1 MGFWRRVWAYWLQ
14 FAWWLYPYCHRAW
27 VFIRRFNHRYQVVR
41 WAIVLFLTVAVAASA
56 FFTYKAKTADVEN
69 LKTNLKTVTQI
80 YDTHNEKA
88 GTITNKGTFV
98 ELNQISPQIR
108 NAVISTEDRSFYSN
122 PGFDIK
128 GLARAAVS
136 YVIHHG
142 QISGGGSTITQQLAK
157 NTLLTQKQTFVRKF
171 QEIFL
176 AVEIT
181 RHYSKDDI
189 LTMYLNNAYFG
200 NGVWG
205 VEDASERYF
214 GKHAKDLDAS
224 QGAALAA
231 ILRSPSF
238 YNPVDHM
245 DNALGRRNL
254 ILSLMVDNGKLT
266 QAEANSAKNEQ
277 LTLVNNYQQ
286 SDEYRYPYFFDAV
299 LDEAYN
305 KYDIKEEDILNK
317 GYKIYT
323 TLDQTIQSQMQGS
336 FKEDWAFPAN
346 AADGTPVQA
355 ASVAVDPNT
364 GGVLGVIG
372 GRGKHVF
379 RGYNRATQMRRQP
392 GSAMKPLAIYT
403 PAIEAGYHPDSMLE
417 DKLQSFGK
425 NKYTPHNVDEQYAGE
440 VPMYEALAES
450 KNTAAVWLLNQIGV
464 QKGVASAE
472 RFGINIPK
480 SDQNLAFGIGGLSQG
495 VSPLQMARAYSAFA
509 NGGKLPDTHF
519 ITKIVD
525 ATGAV
530 VVDNT
535 NTTAKQIITAKTAN
549 EMTSMMLS
557 VFSSGTGT
565 SAAPSGYK
573 IAGKTGSTEGDSS
586 WGFGTKDQWV
596 VGYTPDVTVATWVG
610 FDQTDANHFL
620 KGISEQGVAPIFKQ
634 EMQNILPNTKQTPF
648 KVQDA
653 AQEDAANN
661 GGSTGTS
668 SGSGDDWLND
678 FQSNVEK
685 GINGL
690 KDKASEWYNSLKGLF
705 Q

>member
-14 FAWWLYPYCHRAW
+14 FASWLYPYCRRAW

>member
-14 FAWWLYPYCHRAW
+14 FASWLYPYCHRAW

-535 NTTAKQIITAKTAN
+535 NTTA
-549 EMTSMMLS
+549 
-557 VFSSGTGT
+557 
-565 SAAPSGYK
+565 
-573 IAGKTGSTEGDSS
+573 
-586 WGFGTKDQWV
+586 
-596 VGYTPDVTVATWVG
+596 
-610 FDQTDANHFL
+610 
-620 KGISEQGVAPIFKQ
+620 IF
-634 EMQNILPNTKQTPF
+634 F
-648 KVQDA
+648 
-653 AQEDAANN
+653 
-661 GGSTGTS
+661 
-668 SGSGDDWLND
+668 
-678 FQSNVEK
+678 
-685 GINGL
+685 
-690 KDKASEWYNSLKGLF
+690 
-705 Q
+705 

>member
-14 FAWWLYPYCHRAW
+14 FASWLYPYCHRAW

-495 VSPLQMARAYSAFA
+495 VSPLQMAQAYSAFA

>member
-1 MGFWRRVWAYWLQ
+1 M
-14 FAWWLYPYCHRAW
+14 
-27 VFIRRFNHRYQVVR
+27 FIRRFNHRYQVVR

>member
-1 MGFWRRVWAYWLQ
+1 
-14 FAWWLYPYCHRAW
+14 
-27 VFIRRFNHRYQVVR
+27 VFIRRFNHRYQVIR
-41 WAIVLFLTVAVAASA
+41 WLIVLFLTVSLGASA

-80 YDTHNEKA
+80 YDRNNEKA

-98 ELNQISPQIR
+98 ELNDISPQVR

-122 PGFDIK
+122 PGFDVK
-128 GLARAAVS
+128 GLARAGVS
-136 YVIHHG
+136 YVIHRG
-142 QISGGGSTITQQLAK
+142 QITGGGSTITQQLAK

-181 RHYSKDDI
+181 RHYTKDDI

-205 VEDASERYF
+205 VEDASQRYF

-224 QGAALAA
+224 EGAALAA

-238 YNPVDHM
+238 YNPVDHL
-245 DNALGRRNL
+245 DNSISRRNL
-254 ILSLMVDNGKLT
+254 ILGLMVDNGKLT
-266 QAEANSAKNEQ
+266 QDQANAAKAEK

-286 SDEYRYPYFFDAV
+286 SDEYRYPYYFDAV

-305 KYDIKEEDILNK
+305 RYGIKEEDILNK

-323 TLDQTIQSQMQGS
+323 TLNQTVQTQMQDS
-336 FKEDWAFPAN
+336 FKDDSVFPAN
-346 AADGTPVQA
+346 AADGTEVQA

-364 GGVLGVIG
+364 GGILGVVG

-379 RGYNRATQMRRQP
+379 RGFNRATQIRRQP
-392 GSAMKPLAIYT
+392 GSTMKPLAIYT
-403 PAIEAGYHPDSMLE
+403 PAIEEGYHPDSMVE
-417 DKLQSFGK
+417 DKLQSYGK

-440 VPMYEALAES
+440 VPMYEALAQS
-450 KNTAAVWLLNQIGV
+450 KNAAAVWLLNKIGV
-464 QKGVASAE
+464 SKGVSSVE
-472 RFGINIPK
+472 RFGIDVPK
-480 SDQNLAFGIGGLSQG
+480 SDQNLAFGIGGVTKG

-535 NTTAKQIITAKTAN
+535 QTSAKQIMTQKTVN
-549 EMTSMMLS
+549 DMTSMMLA
-557 VFSSGTGT
+557 VFSSGTGA
-565 SAAPSGYK
+565 SAKPYGYTV
-573 IAGKTGSTEGDSS
+573 AGKTGSTEGENS
-586 WGFGTKDQWV
+586 WGYGTKDQWI
-596 VGYTPDVTVATWVG
+596 VGYTPDITVATWVG
-610 FDQTDANHFL
+610 FDNTDANHFL
-620 KGISEQGVAPIFKQ
+620 KGLSEQGVAPIFKL
-634 EMQNILPNTKQTPF
+634 EMSNILPNTKQTPF
-648 KVQDA
+648 KVADA
-653 AQEDAANN
+653 AQEDQANNN
-661 GGSTGTS
+661 GGTGTNN
-668 SGSGDDWLND
+668 SGDSDWLND
-678 FQSNVEK
+678 FQSNVQK
-685 GINGL
+685 GIDSI
-690 KDKASEWYNSLKGLF
+690 KDKASEWYNDVKGF
-705 Q
+705 FN

>member
-14 FAWWLYPYCHRAW
+14 FASWLYPYCHRAW

-596 VGYTPDVTVATWVG
+596 VGYTTDVTVATWVG

-634 EMQNILPNTKQTPF
+634 EMQNILLNTKQTPF

>member
-1 MGFWRRVWAYWLQ
+1 MSFWRKLWTYWLH
-14 FAWWLYPYCHRAW
+14 FAEWLYPYCHRAW
-27 VFIRRFNHRYQVVR
+27 VFIRRFNHRYQVIR
-41 WAIVLFLTVAVAASA
+41 WLIVLFLTVSLGASA

-80 YDTHNEKA
+80 YDRNNEKA

-98 ELNQISPQIR
+98 ELNDISPQVR

-122 PGFDIK
+122 PGFDVK
-128 GLARAAVS
+128 GLARAGVS
-136 YVIHHG
+136 YVIHRG
-142 QISGGGSTITQQLAK
+142 QITGGGSTITQQLAK

-181 RHYSKDDI
+181 RHYTKDDI

-205 VEDASERYF
+205 VEDASQRYF

-224 QGAALAA
+224 EGAALAA

-238 YNPVDHM
+238 YNPVDHL
-245 DNALGRRNL
+245 DNSISRRNL
-254 ILSLMVDNGKLT
+254 ILGLMVDNGKLT
-266 QAEANSAKNEQ
+266 QDQANAAKAEK

-286 SDEYRYPYFFDAV
+286 SDEYRYPYYFDAV

-305 KYDIKEEDILNK
+305 RYGIKEEDILNK

-323 TLDQTIQSQMQGS
+323 TLNQTVQTQMQDS
-336 FKEDWAFPAN
+336 FKDDSVFPAN
-346 AADGTPVQA
+346 AADGTEVQA

-364 GGVLGVIG
+364 GGILGVVG

-379 RGYNRATQMRRQP
+379 RGFNRATQIRRQP
-392 GSAMKPLAIYT
+392 GSTMKPLAIYT
-403 PAIEAGYHPDSMLE
+403 PAIEEGYHPDSMVE
-417 DKLQSFGK
+417 DKLQSYGK

-440 VPMYEALAES
+440 VPMYEALAQS
-450 KNTAAVWLLNQIGV
+450 KNAAAVWLLNKIGV
-464 QKGVASAE
+464 SKGVSSVE
-472 RFGINIPK
+472 RFGIDVPK
-480 SDQNLAFGIGGLSQG
+480 SDQNLAFGIGGVTKG

-535 NTTAKQIITAKTAN
+535 QTSAKQIMTQKTVN
-549 EMTSMMLS
+549 DMTSMMLA
-557 VFSSGTGT
+557 VFSSGTGA
-565 SAAPSGYK
+565 SAKPYGYTV
-573 IAGKTGSTEGDSS
+573 AGKTGSTEGENS
-586 WGFGTKDQWV
+586 WGYGTKDQWI
-596 VGYTPDVTVATWVG
+596 VGYTPDITVATWVG
-610 FDQTDANHFL
+610 FDNTDANHFL
-620 KGISEQGVAPIFKQ
+620 KGLSEQGVAPIFKL
-634 EMQNILPNTKQTPF
+634 EMSNILPNTKQTPF
-648 KVQDA
+648 TVADA
-653 AQEDAANN
+653 AQEDQANNN
-661 GGSTGTS
+661 GGTGTNN
-668 SGSGDDWLND
+668 SGDSDWLND
-678 FQSNVEK
+678 FQSNVQK
-685 GINGL
+685 GIDSI
-690 KDKASEWYNSLKGLF
+690 KDKASEWYNDVKGF
-705 Q
+705 FN

>member
-14 FAWWLYPYCHRAW
+14 FASWLYPYCHRVW

-573 IAGKTGSTEGDSS
+573 IAGKTGSIEGDSS

>member
-14 FAWWLYPYCHRAW
+14 FASWLYPYCHRAW

-495 VSPLQMARAYSAFA
+495 VSPLQMSRAYSAFA

>member
-14 FAWWLYPYCHRAW
+14 FASWLYPYCHRAW

>member
-1 MGFWRRVWAYWLQ
+1 
-14 FAWWLYPYCHRAW
+14 
-27 VFIRRFNHRYQVVR
+27 VFIRRFNHRYQVIR
-41 WAIVLFLTVAVAASA
+41 WLIVLFLTVSLGASA

-80 YDTHNEKA
+80 YDRNNEKA

-98 ELNQISPQIR
+98 ELNDISPQVR

-122 PGFDIK
+122 PGFDVK
-128 GLARAAVS
+128 GLARAGVS
-136 YVIHHG
+136 YVIHRG
-142 QISGGGSTITQQLAK
+142 QITGGGSTITQQLAK

-181 RHYSKDDI
+181 RHYTKDDI

-205 VEDASERYF
+205 VEDASQRYF

-224 QGAALAA
+224 EGAALAA

-238 YNPVDHM
+238 YNPVDHL
-245 DNALGRRNL
+245 DNSISRRNL
-254 ILSLMVDNGKLT
+254 ILGLMVDNGKLT
-266 QAEANSAKNEQ
+266 QDQANAAKAEK

-286 SDEYRYPYFFDAV
+286 SDEYRYPYYFDAV

-305 KYDIKEEDILNK
+305 RYGIKEEDILNK

-323 TLDQTIQSQMQGS
+323 TLNQTVQTQMQDS
-336 FKEDWAFPAN
+336 FKDDSVFPAN
-346 AADGTPVQA
+346 AADGTQVQA

-364 GGVLGVIG
+364 GGILGVVG

-379 RGYNRATQMRRQP
+379 RGFNRATQIRRQP
-392 GSAMKPLAIYT
+392 GSTMKPLAIYT
-403 PAIEAGYHPDSMLE
+403 PAIEEGYHPDSMVE
-417 DKLQSFGK
+417 DKLQSYGK

-440 VPMYEALAES
+440 VPMYEALAQS
-450 KNTAAVWLLNQIGV
+450 KNAAAVWLLNKIGV
-464 QKGVASAE
+464 SKGVSSVE
-472 RFGINIPK
+472 RFGIDVPK
-480 SDQNLAFGIGGLSQG
+480 SDQNLAFGIGGVTKG

-535 NTTAKQIITAKTAN
+535 QTSAKQIMTQKTVN
-549 EMTSMMLS
+549 DMTSMMLA
-557 VFSSGTGT
+557 VFSSGTGA
-565 SAAPSGYK
+565 SAKPYGYTV
-573 IAGKTGSTEGDSS
+573 AGKTGSTEGENS
-586 WGFGTKDQWV
+586 WGYGTKDQWI
-596 VGYTPDVTVATWVG
+596 VGYTPDITVATWVG
-610 FDQTDANHFL
+610 FDNTDANHFL
-620 KGISEQGVAPIFKQ
+620 KGLSEQGVAPIFKL
-634 EMQNILPNTKQTPF
+634 EMSNILPNTKQTPF
-648 KVQDA
+648 KVADA
-653 AQEDAANN
+653 AQEDQANNN
-661 GGSTGTS
+661 GGTGTNN
-668 SGSGDDWLND
+668 SGDSDWLND
-678 FQSNVEK
+678 FQSNVQK
-685 GINGL
+685 GIDSI
-690 KDKASEWYNSLKGLF
+690 KDKASEWYNDVKGF
-705 Q
+705 FN

>member
-14 FAWWLYPYCHRAW
+14 FASWLYPYCHRVW

>member
-14 FAWWLYPYCHRAW
+14 FASWLYPYCHRAW

-535 NTTAKQIITAKTAN
+535 NTTVKQIITAKTAN

>member
-1 MGFWRRVWAYWLQ
+1 M
-14 FAWWLYPYCHRAW
+14 
-27 VFIRRFNHRYQVVR
+27 FIRRFNHRYQVVR
-41 WAIVLFLTVAVAASA
+41 WLIVLFLTVAVAASA

-69 LKTNLKTVTQI
+69 LKTNLKTVTEI
-80 YDTHNEKA
+80 YDKSNVRA

-128 GLARAAVS
+128 GLARAGVS
-136 YVIHHG
+136 YIVHHG
-142 QISGGGSTITQQLAK
+142 QILGGGSTITQQLAK
-157 NTLLTQKQTFVRKF
+157 NTLLNQKQSFIRKF

-189 LTMYLNNAYFG
+189 LAMYLNNAYFG

-224 QGAALAA
+224 EGATLAG

-238 YNPVDHM
+238 YNPIDHM
-245 DNALGRRNL
+245 DNAIGRRNL
-254 ILSLMVDNGKLT
+254 ILGLMVDNGKLT
-266 QAEANSAKNEQ
+266 DAEAASAKSQ
-277 LTLVNNYQQ
+277 KLTLVNNYQQ

-323 TLDQTIQSQMQGS
+323 TLDQTVQSQMQTTY
-336 FKEDWAFPAN
+336 KEDWAFPAN
-346 AADGTPVQA
+346 AADGTPVQS
-355 ASVAVDPNT
+355 ASVAVDPTT
-364 GGVLGVIG
+364 GGVMAVVG

-403 PAIEAGYHPDSMLE
+403 PAIEAGYHPDSMVT
-417 DKLQSFGK
+417 DKLQAYGK
-425 NKYTPHNVDEQYAGE
+425 NKYTPHNVDEQYAGQI
-440 VPMYEALAES
+440 PMYDALAQS
-450 KNTAAVWLLNQIGV
+450 KNAAAVWLLNQIGV

-480 SDQNLAFGIGGLSQG
+480 EDQNLAFGIGGLSQG

-535 NTTAKQIITAKTAN
+535 NTSAKQIITPKTAN
-549 EMTSMMLS
+549 EMTSMMLA
-557 VFSSGTGT
+557 VFSNGTGV
-565 SAAPSGYK
+565 SAQPSGYT
-573 IAGKTGSTEGDSS
+573 IAGKTGSTEGDNS
-586 WGFGTKDQWV
+586 WGYGTKDQWI
-596 VGYTPDVTVATWVG
+596 VGYTPDITVATWVG
-610 FDQTDANHFL
+610 FDRTDATHFL

-648 KVQDA
+648 KVADA
-653 AQEDAANN
+653 AQEDEANN
-661 GGSTGTS
+661 ASSSSGTGS

-678 FQSNVEK
+678 FQSNVQK
-685 GINGL
+685 GIDGL
-690 KDKASEWYNSLKGLF
+690 KDKASEWYNDLKGLF

>member
-14 FAWWLYPYCHRAW
+14 FASWLYPYCHRAW

-596 VGYTPDVTVATWVG
+596 VGYTTDVTVATWVG

>member
-1 MGFWRRVWAYWLQ
+1 M
-14 FAWWLYPYCHRAW
+14 
-27 VFIRRFNHRYQVVR
+27 FIRRFNHRYQVIR
-41 WAIVLFLTVAVAASA
+41 WLIVLFLTVSLGASA

-80 YDTHNEKA
+80 YDRNNEKA

-98 ELNQISPQIR
+98 ELNDISPQVR

-122 PGFDIK
+122 PGFDVK
-128 GLARAAVS
+128 GLARAGVS
-136 YVIHHG
+136 YVIHRG
-142 QISGGGSTITQQLAK
+142 QITGGGSTITQQLAK

-181 RHYSKDDI
+181 RHYTKDDI

-205 VEDASERYF
+205 VEDASQRYF

-224 QGAALAA
+224 EGAALAA

-238 YNPVDHM
+238 YNPVDHL
-245 DNALGRRNL
+245 DNSISRRNL
-254 ILSLMVDNGKLT
+254 ILGLMVDNGKLT
-266 QAEANSAKNEQ
+266 QDQANAAKAEK

-286 SDEYRYPYFFDAV
+286 SDEYRYPYYFDAV

-305 KYDIKEEDILNK
+305 RYGIKEEDILNK

-323 TLDQTIQSQMQGS
+323 TLNQTVQTQMQDS
-336 FKEDWAFPAN
+336 FKDDSVFPAN
-346 AADGTPVQA
+346 AADGTEVQA

-364 GGVLGVIG
+364 GGILGVVG

-379 RGYNRATQMRRQP
+379 RGFNRATQIRRQP
-392 GSAMKPLAIYT
+392 GSTMKPLAIYT
-403 PAIEAGYHPDSMLE
+403 PAIEEGYHPDSMVE
-417 DKLQSFGK
+417 DKLQSYGK

-440 VPMYEALAES
+440 VPMYEALAQS
-450 KNTAAVWLLNQIGV
+450 KNAAAVWLLNKIGV
-464 QKGVASAE
+464 SKGVSSVE
-472 RFGINIPK
+472 RFGIDVPK
-480 SDQNLAFGIGGLSQG
+480 SDQNLAFGIGGVTKG

-535 NTTAKQIITAKTAN
+535 QTSAKQIMTQKTVN
-549 EMTSMMLS
+549 DMTSMMLA
-557 VFSSGTGT
+557 VFSSGTGA
-565 SAAPSGYK
+565 SAKPYGYTV
-573 IAGKTGSTEGDSS
+573 AGKTGSTEGENS
-586 WGFGTKDQWV
+586 WGYGTKDQWI
-596 VGYTPDVTVATWVG
+596 VGYTPDITVATWVG
-610 FDQTDANHFL
+610 FDNTDANHFL
-620 KGISEQGVAPIFKQ
+620 KGLSEQGVAPIFKL
-634 EMQNILPNTKQTPF
+634 EMSNILPNTKQTPF
-648 KVQDA
+648 KVADA
-653 AQEDAANN
+653 AQEDQANNN
-661 GGSTGTS
+661 GGTGTNN
-668 SGSGDDWLND
+668 SGDSDWLND
-678 FQSNVEK
+678 FQSNVQK
-685 GINGL
+685 GIDSI
-690 KDKASEWYNSLKGLF
+690 KDKASEWYNDVKGF
-705 Q
+705 FN

>member
-1 MGFWRRVWAYWLQ
+1 
-14 FAWWLYPYCHRAW
+14 
-27 VFIRRFNHRYQVVR
+27 
-41 WAIVLFLTVAVAASA
+41 
-56 FFTYKAKTADVEN
+56 
-69 LKTNLKTVTQI
+69 
-80 YDTHNEKA
+80 
-88 GTITNKGTFV
+88 
-98 ELNQISPQIR
+98 
-108 NAVISTEDRSFYSN
+108 
-122 PGFDIK
+122 
-128 GLARAAVS
+128 
-136 YVIHHG
+136 
-142 QISGGGSTITQQLAK
+142 
-157 NTLLTQKQTFVRKF
+157 
-171 QEIFL
+171 
-176 AVEIT
+176 
-181 RHYSKDDI
+181 
-189 LTMYLNNAYFG
+189 
-200 NGVWG
+200 
-205 VEDASERYF
+205 
-214 GKHAKDLDAS
+214 
-224 QGAALAA
+224 
-231 ILRSPSF
+231 
-238 YNPVDHM
+238 
-245 DNALGRRNL
+245 
-254 ILSLMVDNGKLT
+254 MVDNGKLT

>member
-14 FAWWLYPYCHRAW
+14 FASWLYPYCHRAW

-364 GGVLGVIG
+364 GGVLGV
-372 GRGKHVF
+372 
-379 RGYNRATQMRRQP
+379 
-392 GSAMKPLAIYT
+392 
-403 PAIEAGYHPDSMLE
+403 
-417 DKLQSFGK
+417 
-425 NKYTPHNVDEQYAGE
+425 
-440 VPMYEALAES
+440 
-450 KNTAAVWLLNQIGV
+450 
-464 QKGVASAE
+464 
-472 RFGINIPK
+472 
-480 SDQNLAFGIGGLSQG
+480 
-495 VSPLQMARAYSAFA
+495 
-509 NGGKLPDTHF
+509 
-519 ITKIVD
+519 
-525 ATGAV
+525 
-530 VVDNT
+530 
-535 NTTAKQIITAKTAN
+535 TTA
-549 EMTSMMLS
+549 
-557 VFSSGTGT
+557 
-565 SAAPSGYK
+565 
-573 IAGKTGSTEGDSS
+573 
-586 WGFGTKDQWV
+586 
-596 VGYTPDVTVATWVG
+596 
-610 FDQTDANHFL
+610 
-620 KGISEQGVAPIFKQ
+620 
-634 EMQNILPNTKQTPF
+634 
-648 KVQDA
+648 
-653 AQEDAANN
+653 
-661 GGSTGTS
+661 
-668 SGSGDDWLND
+668 
-678 FQSNVEK
+678 
-685 GINGL
+685 
-690 KDKASEWYNSLKGLF
+690 
-705 Q
+705 

>member
-1 MGFWRRVWAYWLQ
+1 
-14 FAWWLYPYCHRAW
+14 
-27 VFIRRFNHRYQVVR
+27 VFIRRFNHRYQVIR
-41 WAIVLFLTVAVAASA
+41 WLIVLFLTVSLGASA

-80 YDTHNEKA
+80 YDRNNEKA

-98 ELNQISPQIR
+98 ELNDISPQVR

-122 PGFDIK
+122 PGFDVK
-128 GLARAAVS
+128 GLARAGVS
-136 YVIHHG
+136 YVIHRG
-142 QISGGGSTITQQLAK
+142 QITGGGSTITQQLAK

-181 RHYSKDDI
+181 RHYTKDDI

-205 VEDASERYF
+205 VEDASQRYF

-224 QGAALAA
+224 EGAALAA

-238 YNPVDHM
+238 YNPVDHL
-245 DNALGRRNL
+245 DNSISRRNL
-254 ILSLMVDNGKLT
+254 ILGLMVDNGKLT
-266 QAEANSAKNEQ
+266 QDQANAAKAEK

-286 SDEYRYPYFFDAV
+286 SDEYRYPYYFDAV

-305 KYDIKEEDILNK
+305 RYGIKEEDILNK

-323 TLDQTIQSQMQGS
+323 TLNQTVQTQMQDS
-336 FKEDWAFPAN
+336 FKDDSVFPAN
-346 AADGTPVQA
+346 AADGTEVQA

-364 GGVLGVIG
+364 GGILGVVG

-379 RGYNRATQMRRQP
+379 RGFNRATQIRRQP
-392 GSAMKPLAIYT
+392 GSTMKPLAIYT
-403 PAIEAGYHPDSMLE
+403 PAIEEGYHPDSMVE
-417 DKLQSFGK
+417 DKLQSYGK

-440 VPMYEALAES
+440 VPMYEALAQS
-450 KNTAAVWLLNQIGV
+450 KNAAAVWLLNKIGV
-464 QKGVASAE
+464 SKGVSSVE
-472 RFGINIPK
+472 RFGIDVPK
-480 SDQNLAFGIGGLSQG
+480 SDQNLAFGIGGVTKG

-535 NTTAKQIITAKTAN
+535 QTSAKQIMTQKTVN
-549 EMTSMMLS
+549 DMTSMMLA
-557 VFSSGTGT
+557 VFSSGTGA
-565 SAAPSGYK
+565 SAKPYGYTV
-573 IAGKTGSTEGDSS
+573 AGKTGSTEGENS
-586 WGFGTKDQWV
+586 WGYGTKDQWI
-596 VGYTPDVTVATWVG
+596 VGYTPDITVATWVG
-610 FDQTDANHFL
+610 FDNTDANHFL
-620 KGISEQGVAPIFKQ
+620 KGLSEQGVAPIFKL
-634 EMQNILPNTKQTPF
+634 EMSNILPNTKQTPF
-648 KVQDA
+648 TVADA
-653 AQEDAANN
+653 AQEDQANNN
-661 GGSTGTS
+661 GGTGTNN
-668 SGSGDDWLND
+668 SGDSDWLND
-678 FQSNVEK
+678 FQSNVQK
-685 GINGL
+685 GIDSI
-690 KDKASEWYNSLKGLF
+690 KDKASEWYNDVKGF
-705 Q
+705 FN

>member
-14 FAWWLYPYCHRAW
+14 FASWLYPYCHRAW

-41 WAIVLFLTVAVAASA
+41 WAIVLFLTVAVAASS

>member
-14 FAWWLYPYCHRAW
+14 FASWLYPYCHRAW

-41 WAIVLFLTVAVAASA
+41 WAIVLFRTVAVAASA

>member
-1 MGFWRRVWAYWLQ
+1 MSFWRKLWTYWLH
-14 FAWWLYPYCHRAW
+14 FAEWLYPYCHRAW
-27 VFIRRFNHRYQVVR
+27 VFIRRFNHRYQVIR
-41 WAIVLFLTVAVAASA
+41 WLIVLFLTVSLGASA

-80 YDTHNEKA
+80 YDRNNEKA

-98 ELNQISPQIR
+98 ELNDISPQVR

-122 PGFDIK
+122 PGFDVK
-128 GLARAAVS
+128 GLARAGVS
-136 YVIHHG
+136 YVIHRG
-142 QISGGGSTITQQLAK
+142 QITGGGSTITQQLAK

-181 RHYSKDDI
+181 RHYTKDDI

-205 VEDASERYF
+205 VEDASQRYF

-224 QGAALAA
+224 EGAALAA

-238 YNPVDHM
+238 YNPVDHL
-245 DNALGRRNL
+245 DNSISRRNL
-254 ILSLMVDNGKLT
+254 ILGLMVDNGKLT
-266 QAEANSAKNEQ
+266 QDQANAAKAEK

-286 SDEYRYPYFFDAV
+286 SDEYRYPYYFDAV

-305 KYDIKEEDILNK
+305 RYGIKEEDILNK

-323 TLDQTIQSQMQGS
+323 TLNQTVQTQMQDS
-336 FKEDWAFPAN
+336 FKDDSVFPAN
-346 AADGTPVQA
+346 AADGTEVQA

-364 GGVLGVIG
+364 GGILGVVG

-379 RGYNRATQMRRQP
+379 RGFNRATQIRRQP
-392 GSAMKPLAIYT
+392 GSTMKPLAIYT
-403 PAIEAGYHPDSMLE
+403 PAIEEGYHPDSMVE
-417 DKLQSFGK
+417 DKLQSYGK

-440 VPMYEALAES
+440 VPMYEALAQS
-450 KNTAAVWLLNQIGV
+450 KNAAAVWLLNKIGV
-464 QKGVASAE
+464 SKGVSSVE
-472 RFGINIPK
+472 RFGIDVPK
-480 SDQNLAFGIGGLSQG
+480 SDQNLAFGIGGVTKG

-535 NTTAKQIITAKTAN
+535 QTSAKQIMTQKTVN
-549 EMTSMMLS
+549 DMTSMMLA
-557 VFSSGTGT
+557 VFSSGTGA
-565 SAAPSGYK
+565 SAKPYGYTV
-573 IAGKTGSTEGDSS
+573 AGKTGSTEGENS
-586 WGFGTKDQWV
+586 WGYGTKDQWI
-596 VGYTPDVTVATWVG
+596 VGYTPDITVATWVG
-610 FDQTDANHFL
+610 FDNTDANHFL
-620 KGISEQGVAPIFKQ
+620 KGLSEQGVAPIFKL
-634 EMQNILPNTKQTPF
+634 EMSNILPNTKQTPF
-648 KVQDA
+648 KVADA
-653 AQEDAANN
+653 AQEDQANNN
-661 GGSTGTS
+661 GGTGTNN
-668 SGSGDDWLND
+668 SGDSDWLND
-678 FQSNVEK
+678 FQSNVQK
-685 GINGL
+685 GIDSI
-690 KDKASEWYNSLKGLF
+690 KDKASEWYNDVKGF
-705 Q
+705 FN

>member
-14 FAWWLYPYCHRAW
+14 FASWLYPYCHRAW

-509 NGGKLPDTHF
+509 NGGKLPDPHF

>member
-1 MGFWRRVWAYWLQ
+1 M
-14 FAWWLYPYCHRAW
+14 
-27 VFIRRFNHRYQVVR
+27 
-41 WAIVLFLTVAVAASA
+41 LFLTVAVAASA

>member
-1 MGFWRRVWAYWLQ
+1 
-14 FAWWLYPYCHRAW
+14 
-27 VFIRRFNHRYQVVR
+27 
-41 WAIVLFLTVAVAASA
+41 
-56 FFTYKAKTADVEN
+56 
-69 LKTNLKTVTQI
+69 
-80 YDTHNEKA
+80 
-88 GTITNKGTFV
+88 
-98 ELNQISPQIR
+98 
-108 NAVISTEDRSFYSN
+108 
-122 PGFDIK
+122 
-128 GLARAAVS
+128 
-136 YVIHHG
+136 
-142 QISGGGSTITQQLAK
+142 
-157 NTLLTQKQTFVRKF
+157 
-171 QEIFL
+171 
-176 AVEIT
+176 
-181 RHYSKDDI
+181 
-189 LTMYLNNAYFG
+189 
-200 NGVWG
+200 
-205 VEDASERYF
+205 
-214 GKHAKDLDAS
+214 
-224 QGAALAA
+224 
-231 ILRSPSF
+231 
-238 YNPVDHM
+238 
-245 DNALGRRNL
+245 
-254 ILSLMVDNGKLT
+254 
-266 QAEANSAKNEQ
+266 
-277 LTLVNNYQQ
+277 
-286 SDEYRYPYFFDAV
+286 
-299 LDEAYN
+299 
-305 KYDIKEEDILNK
+305 
-317 GYKIYT
+317 
-323 TLDQTIQSQMQGS
+323 
-336 FKEDWAFPAN
+336 
-346 AADGTPVQA
+346 
-355 ASVAVDPNT
+355 VDPNT

-596 VGYTPDVTVATWVG
+596 VGYTTDVTVATWVG

>member
-1 MGFWRRVWAYWLQ
+1 MSFWRKLWTYWLH
-14 FAWWLYPYCHRAW
+14 FAEWLYPYCHRAW
-27 VFIRRFNHRYQVVR
+27 VFIRRFNHRYQVIR
-41 WAIVLFLTVAVAASA
+41 WLIVLFLTVSLGASA

-80 YDTHNEKA
+80 YDRNNEKA

-98 ELNQISPQIR
+98 ELNDISPQVR

-122 PGFDIK
+122 PGFDVK
-128 GLARAAVS
+128 GLARAGVS
-136 YVIHHG
+136 YVIHRG
-142 QISGGGSTITQQLAK
+142 QITGGGSTITQQLAK

-181 RHYSKDDI
+181 RHYTKDDI

-205 VEDASERYF
+205 VEDASQRYF

-224 QGAALAA
+224 EGAALAA

-238 YNPVDHM
+238 YNPVDHL
-245 DNALGRRNL
+245 DNSISRRNL
-254 ILSLMVDNGKLT
+254 ILGLMVDNGKLT
-266 QAEANSAKNEQ
+266 QDQANAAKAEK

-286 SDEYRYPYFFDAV
+286 SDEYRYPYYFDAV

-305 KYDIKEEDILNK
+305 RYGIKEEDILNK

-323 TLDQTIQSQMQGS
+323 TLNQTVQTQMQDS
-336 FKEDWAFPAN
+336 FKDDSVFPAN
-346 AADGTPVQA
+346 AADGTQVQA

-364 GGVLGVIG
+364 GGILGVVG

-379 RGYNRATQMRRQP
+379 RGFNRATQIRRQP
-392 GSAMKPLAIYT
+392 GSTMKPLAIYT
-403 PAIEAGYHPDSMLE
+403 PAIEEGYHPDSMVE
-417 DKLQSFGK
+417 DKLQSYGK

-440 VPMYEALAES
+440 VPMYEALAQS
-450 KNTAAVWLLNQIGV
+450 KNAAAVWLLNKIGV
-464 QKGVASAE
+464 SKGVSSVE
-472 RFGINIPK
+472 RFGIDVPK
-480 SDQNLAFGIGGLSQG
+480 SDQNLAFGIGGVTKG

-535 NTTAKQIITAKTAN
+535 QTSAKQIMTQKTVN
-549 EMTSMMLS
+549 DMTSMMLA
-557 VFSSGTGT
+557 VFSSGTGA
-565 SAAPSGYK
+565 SAKPYGYTV
-573 IAGKTGSTEGDSS
+573 AGKTGSTEGENS
-586 WGFGTKDQWV
+586 WGYGTKDQWI
-596 VGYTPDVTVATWVG
+596 VGYTPDITVATWVG
-610 FDQTDANHFL
+610 FDNTDANHFL
-620 KGISEQGVAPIFKQ
+620 KGLSEQGVAPIFKL
-634 EMQNILPNTKQTPF
+634 EMSNILPNTKQTPF
-648 KVQDA
+648 KVADA
-653 AQEDAANN
+653 AQEDQANNN
-661 GGSTGTS
+661 GGTGTNN
-668 SGSGDDWLND
+668 SGDSDWLND
-678 FQSNVEK
+678 FQSNVQK
-685 GINGL
+685 GIDSI
-690 KDKASEWYNSLKGLF
+690 KDKASEWYNDVKGF
-705 Q
+705 FN

>member
-1 MGFWRRVWAYWLQ
+1 
-14 FAWWLYPYCHRAW
+14 

-142 QISGGGSTITQQLAK
+142 QINGGGSTITQQLAK

>member
-14 FAWWLYPYCHRAW
+14 FASWLYPYCHRAW

-80 YDTHNEKA
+80 YDNHNEKA

>member
-14 FAWWLYPYCHRAW
+14 FASWLYPYCHRAW

-596 VGYTPDVTVATWVG
+596 VGYTPDITVATWVG

>member
-14 FAWWLYPYCHRAW
+14 FASWLYPYCHRAW

-403 PAIEAGYHPDSMLE
+403 AAIEAGYHPDSMLE

>member
-1 MGFWRRVWAYWLQ
+1 MSFWRKLWTYWLH
-14 FAWWLYPYCHRAW
+14 FAEWLYPYCHRAW
-27 VFIRRFNHRYQVVR
+27 VFIRRFNHRYQVIR
-41 WAIVLFLTVAVAASA
+41 WLIVLFLTVSLGASA

-80 YDTHNEKA
+80 YDRNNEKA

-98 ELNQISPQIR
+98 ELNDISPQVR

-122 PGFDIK
+122 PGFDVK
-128 GLARAAVS
+128 GLARAGVS
-136 YVIHHG
+136 YVIHRG
-142 QISGGGSTITQQLAK
+142 QITGGGSTITQQLAK

-181 RHYSKDDI
+181 RHYTKDDI

-205 VEDASERYF
+205 VEDASQRYF

-224 QGAALAA
+224 EGAALAA

-238 YNPVDHM
+238 YNPVDHL
-245 DNALGRRNL
+245 DNSISRRNL
-254 ILSLMVDNGKLT
+254 ILGLMVDNGKLT
-266 QAEANSAKNEQ
+266 QDQANAAKAEK

-286 SDEYRYPYFFDAV
+286 SDEYRYPYYFDAV

-305 KYDIKEEDILNK
+305 RYGIKEEDILNK

-323 TLDQTIQSQMQGS
+323 TLNQTVQTQMQDS
-336 FKEDWAFPAN
+336 FKDDSVFPAN
-346 AADGTPVQA
+346 AADGTEVQA

-364 GGVLGVIG
+364 GGILGVVG

-379 RGYNRATQMRRQP
+379 RGFNRATQIRRQP
-392 GSAMKPLAIYT
+392 GSTMKPLAIYT
-403 PAIEAGYHPDSMLE
+403 PAIEEGYHPDSMVE
-417 DKLQSFGK
+417 DKLQSYGK

-440 VPMYEALAES
+440 VPMYEALAQS
-450 KNTAAVWLLNQIGV
+450 KNAAAVWLLNKIGV
-464 QKGVASAE
+464 SKGVSSVE
-472 RFGINIPK
+472 RFGIDVPK
-480 SDQNLAFGIGGLSQG
+480 SDQNLAFGIGGATKG

-535 NTTAKQIITAKTAN
+535 QTSAKQIMTQKTVN
-549 EMTSMMLS
+549 DMTSMMLA
-557 VFSSGTGT
+557 VFSSGTGA
-565 SAAPSGYK
+565 SAKPYGYTV
-573 IAGKTGSTEGDSS
+573 AGKTGSTEGENS
-586 WGFGTKDQWV
+586 WGYGTKDQWI
-596 VGYTPDVTVATWVG
+596 VGYTPDITVATWVG
-610 FDQTDANHFL
+610 FDNTDANHFL
-620 KGISEQGVAPIFKQ
+620 KGLSEQGVAPIFKL
-634 EMQNILPNTKQTPF
+634 EMSNILPNTKQTPF
-648 KVQDA
+648 TVADA
-653 AQEDAANN
+653 AQEDQANNN
-661 GGSTGTS
+661 GGTGTNN
-668 SGSGDDWLND
+668 SGDSDWLND
-678 FQSNVEK
+678 FQSNVQK
-685 GINGL
+685 GIDSI
-690 KDKASEWYNSLKGLF
+690 KDKASEWYNDVKGF
-705 Q
+705 FN

>member
-1 MGFWRRVWAYWLQ
+1 
-14 FAWWLYPYCHRAW
+14 

>member
-14 FAWWLYPYCHRAW
+14 FASWLYPYCHRVW

-346 AADGTPVQA
+346 AGDGTPVQA

-509 NGGKLPDTHF
+509 NGGKLPGTHF

>member
-14 FAWWLYPYCHRAW
+14 FASWLYPYCHRVW

-346 AADGTPVQA
+346 AGDGTPVQA

>member
-14 FAWWLYPYCHRAW
+14 FASWLYPYCHRAW

-142 QISGGGSTITQQLAK
+142 QINGGGSTITQQLAK

>member
-14 FAWWLYPYCHRAW
+14 FASWLYPYCHRAW

-535 NTTAKQIITAKTAN
+535 NTTAKQIITTKTAN

>member
-14 FAWWLYPYCHRAW
+14 FASWLYPYCHRAW

-403 PAIEAGYHPDSMLE
+403 AAIEAGYHPDSMLE

-661 GGSTGTS
+661 GSSTGTS